1 MYLRIIL
8 QIMPDKKIQMVDL
21 KGQYDKIK
29 TDVDSAIQE
38 VIDSSSFIKGAAVK
52 KFQAELENY
61 MNVKRVIPCAN
72 GTDALQVALM
82 GLDFK
87 AGDEIIT
94 TPFTFIATIEV
105 IHLLGMKPVL
115 ADIDPHT
122 FNINPDE
129 IKKVITSKTRGIIP
143 VHLFGQCADM
153 DEIMKIAKDYNLKII
168 EDTAQAIGASYTFK
182 DGRKAK
188 AGTIGNIG
196 TTSFFPSK
204 NLGAFG
210 DGGAVFTEDEE
221 LAEKLAAMVNHGM
234 KRRYYYDYVG
244 VNSRLD
250 TLQAA
255 ILSVKLK
262 YLDSYN
268 RARQKAAGFY
278 DAAFQSIDQI
288 KIPFRNT
295 DSEHIFHQYTLKIKD
310 GNRDALKGYL
320 NKKDIPAMIYYPVGL
335 HLQDAYRNIGYSKGD
350 FPVTEQICTEV
361 ISLPMHTELDE
372 QQLEYITQSVIHFF
386 E

>member
-1 MYLRIIL
+1 ML
-8 QIMPDKKIQMVDL
+8 DKKIQMVDL

-29 TDVDSAIQE
+29 TEIDSAIQE
-38 VIDSSSFIKGAAVK
+38 VIDSSAFIKGAAVK
-52 KFQAELENY
+52 KFQTELENY

-82 GLDFK
+82 SLDFK

-105 IHLLGMKPVL
+105 IHLLGLKPVL
-115 ADIDPHT
+115 ADIDPDT
-122 FNINPDE
+122 FNINPVE

-153 DEIMKIAKDYNLKII
+153 DEIMKIADDYNLKII
-168 EDTAQAIGASYTFK
+168 EDAAQAIGASYRFK
-182 DGRKAK
+182 DGREAK

-234 KRRYYYDYVG
+234 KRRYYYDFVG

-278 DAAFQSIDQI
+278 DAAFQSVDQI
-288 KIPFRNT
+288 ATPFRNT

-310 GNRDALKGYL
+310 GKRDELKAYL

-335 HLQDAYRNIGYSKGD
+335 HLQDAYRNLGYSKRD

-361 ISLPMHTELDE
+361 LSLPMHTELDE

-386 E
+386 Q